1 MSNYIGVIIEESLKD
16 STVMKD
22 INIINTDIE
31 QVTEKHKTPW
41 VKTWTKHN
49 VEILEKQADD
59 IANKLKDALDSEHDW
74 YADFKN
80 NNFHYII
87 FKDKIFKVNRSKKD
101 EYDEA
106 TKHGISL
113 GIPDYQ
119 VDFSPD
125 VKQWER

>member
-1 MSNYIGVIIEESLKD
+1 MNNNFIGVIIEESLEDKSILD
-16 STVMKD
+16 DVK
-22 INIINTDIE
+22 IINSKVE
-31 QVTEKHKTPW
+31 KVVEKHRTPW

-49 VEILEKQADD
+49 VEILKNQADD
-59 IANKLKDALDSEHDW
+59 VAKKLNNTLDSKHNW

-80 NNFHYII
+80 NDFHYII
-87 FKDKIFKVNRSKKD
+87 FKDKIFKINRSKKE

-119 VDFSPD
+119 VNFSSEI
-125 VKQWER
+125 KK